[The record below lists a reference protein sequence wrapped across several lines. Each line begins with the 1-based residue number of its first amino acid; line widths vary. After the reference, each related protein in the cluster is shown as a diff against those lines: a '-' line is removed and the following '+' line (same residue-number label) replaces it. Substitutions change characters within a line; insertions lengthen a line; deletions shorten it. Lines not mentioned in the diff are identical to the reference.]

1 MDFNTIKKNLEA
13 IYLDYY
19 DNLYTEHQLKFMLI
33 QLYKQSNLTDSQWS
47 ELILEA
53 QWKHATEEDYE
64 NKSRQLNEKNKDDE
78 FL

>member
-1 MDFNTIKKNLEA
+1 MDLTKIKKSLEA

-19 DNLYTEHQLKFMLI
+19 DNLYTEHQLKFMLL
-33 QLYKQSNLTDSQWS
+33 QLYKQCDLTDIQWS

-64 NKSRQLNEKNKDDE
+64 NKRRQLDEKNKEDDE
-78 FL
+78 

>member
-1 MDFNTIKKNLEA
+1 MDLTKIRKSLEA

-19 DNLYTEHQLKFMLI
+19 DNLYTEYQLKFMLL
-33 QLYKQSNLTDSQWS
+33 QLFKQYDLTDSQWS

-64 NKSRQLNEKNKDDE
+64 NKRRQLVEENKEDDE
-78 FL
+78 